1 MDVSRVVIHIES
13 LSLRGVEYQDRLRV
27 AAGIRDELARG
38 LSSPAAAL
46 AWATAVNT
54 RAPRPLQVRVAHDS
68 RPEQTG
74 GAVGRALVGPAIAT
88 VTRAV
93 RR

>member
-1 MDVSRVVIHIES
+1 MSRVVVHIDS
-13 LSLRGVEYQDRLRV
+13 LNLRGVDYQDRLRV

-46 AWATAVNT
+46 AWATAVST
-54 RAPRPLQVRVAHDS
+54 RAPRPIQVRVAHDA

-74 GAVGRALVGPAIAT
+74 GAVGRAMVGPAIAT
-88 VTRAV
+88 VTRGV